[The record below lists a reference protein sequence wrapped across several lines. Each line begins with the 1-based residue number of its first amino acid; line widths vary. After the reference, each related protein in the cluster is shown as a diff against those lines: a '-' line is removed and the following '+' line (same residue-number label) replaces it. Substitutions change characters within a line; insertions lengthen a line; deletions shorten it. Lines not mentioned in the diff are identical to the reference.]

1 MSRIHEALKKAAE
14 ERAARISAGVEE
26 RVPEAVH
33 DLRPPVADVPRD
45 NPAPPVDLAPPIAP
59 PSRDLRPPVAET
71 VLKLKL
77 PVADAPRELRPPVAV
92 PPPASRPIPPSR
104 LTPAAKPEEAAFS
117 YEELIKRSVP
127 QEWRLDPLN
136 SVFLNSRPGEGGP
149 ERFRTLRSRLYKIAS
164 TRTLKKILIT
174 SGVASEGKTFV
185 ASNLAQSIV
194 QQPELRVLLIDA
206 DLRSSRLHLLFGAAN
221 CPGLSDYL
229 RGDADE
235 YAVMQ
240 KGMSENLFLIPGGSL
255 VSNPSELLLSD
266 RMKELLHR
274 VTPVFD
280 WIIIDSPPTLPVHDA
295 SILAE
300 MVDGVLFV
308 IRAGSTDAEIV
319 ERTAAE
325 FQGKNLLGVVLN
337 QVQKSDSYGDEYQ
350 NYYHQRD

>member
-14 ERAARISAGVEE
+14 ERAAKVATEVESGVAEIPSE
-26 RVPEAVH
+26 LKLPSM
-33 DLRPPVADVPRD
+33 LRSEVKVA
-45 NPAPPVDLAPPIAP
+45 LPIAP
-59 PSRDLRPPVAET
+59 PAPPKASPRT
-71 VLKLKL
+71 VTG
-77 PVADAPRELRPPVAV
+77 VAV
-92 PPPASRPIPPSR
+92 
-104 LTPAAKPEEAAFS
+104 TPGFS
-117 YEELIKRSVP
+117 YEELLKRGV
-127 QEWRLDPLN
+127 QAQWQLDPSN
-136 SVFLNSRPGEGGP
+136 SVFLNSKPGEGGP

-164 TRTLKKILIT
+164 TRKLKRVLIT
-174 SGVASEGKTFV
+174 SGVAAEGKTFV
-185 ASNLAQSIV
+185 ASNLAQSII

-206 DLRSSRLHLLFGAAN
+206 DLRSSRMHLLFGTQS

-229 RGDADE
+229 RGEADE
-235 YAVMQ
+235 YGVMQ
-240 KGMSENLFLIPGGSL
+240 KGSSENLFLIPGGNL

-266 RMKELLHR
+266 RMKQLLNT

-295 SILAE
+295 TVLAD

-337 QVQKSDSYGDEYQ
+337 RVQKTDSYGEQYQ
-350 NYYHQRD
+350 NYYGERD

>member
-14 ERAARISAGVEE
+14 ERAAK
-26 RVPEAVH
+26 
-33 DLRPPVADVPRD
+33 VATG
-45 NPAPPVDLAPPIAP
+45 
-59 PSRDLRPPVAET
+59 VAE
-71 VLKLKL
+71 VIGEPK
-77 PVADAPRELRPPVAV
+77 RAV
-92 PPPASRPIPPSR
+92 PLGPGIVLPIPPHEPRATASSEPR
-104 LTPAAKPEEAAFS
+104 ATFS
-117 YEELIKRSVP
+117 YEELLKRCVP

-136 SVFLNSRPGEGGP
+136 SVFLNSKPGEGGP

-164 TRTLKKILIT
+164 TRKLKRVLIT
-174 SGVASEGKTFV
+174 SGVAAEGKTFV

-206 DLRSSRLHLLFGAAN
+206 DLRSSRLHLLFGAQI

-229 RGDADE
+229 RGEADE
-235 YAVMQ
+235 YAVIQ
-240 KGMSENLFLIPGGSL
+240 KGMSENLFLIPGGNL

-266 RMKELLHR
+266 RMKQLLNA

-295 SILAE
+295 SVLAE

-319 ERTAAE
+319 ERTSAE

-337 QVQKSDSYGDEYQ
+337 QVEKSDSYGEQYQ
-350 NYYHQRD
+350 NYYGERD

>member
-14 ERAARISAGVEE
+14 ERAAKVATEMETPVSETPDE
-26 RVPEAVH
+26 PKQPTM
-33 DLRPPVADVPRD
+33 LRPEMTIA
-45 NPAPPVDLAPPIAP
+45 LPIAP
-59 PSRDLRPPVAET
+59 AAPTLKISSRTTTGTA
-71 VLKLKL
+71 
-77 PVADAPRELRPPVAV
+77 APG
-92 PPPASRPIPPSR
+92 
-104 LTPAAKPEEAAFS
+104 FS
-117 YEELIKRSVP
+117 FEELVKRCV
-127 QEWRLDPLN
+127 QAEWQIDPLN

-164 TRTLKKILIT
+164 TRKLKRVLIT
-174 SGVASEGKTFV
+174 SGVAAEGKTFV
-185 ASNLAQSIV
+185 ASNLTQSII

-206 DLRSSRLHLLFGAAN
+206 DLRSSRMHTLFGTQC

-235 YAVMQ
+235 YGVIQ
-240 KGMSENLFLIPGGSL
+240 KGSSENLFLIPGGNL

-266 RMKELLHR
+266 RMKQLLNT

-295 SILAE
+295 SVLAD

-319 ERTAAE
+319 ERTASE
-325 FQGKNLLGVVLN
+325 FRGKNLLGVVLN
-337 QVQKSDSYGDEYQ
+337 QVQKTDSYGEQYQ
-350 NYYHQRD
+350 NYYGERE

>member
-14 ERAARISAGVEE
+14 ERAARVATKVEAE
-26 RVPEAVH
+26 VAEVPSEPKLPTMV
-33 DLRPPVADVPRD
+33 RPEVTMA
-45 NPAPPVDLAPPIAP
+45 LPIAP
-59 PSRDLRPPVAET
+59 PAASPKAS
-71 VLKLKL
+71 
-77 PVADAPRELRPPVAV
+77 PRVTTA
-92 PPPASRPIPPSR
+92 PPA
-104 LTPAAKPEEAAFS
+104 TPVFS
-117 YEELIKRSVP
+117 YEDLLKRCV
-127 QEWRLDPLN
+127 QAEWQLDPAN

-164 TRTLKKILIT
+164 TRKLKRVLIT
-174 SGVASEGKTFV
+174 SGVAAEGKTFV
-185 ASNLAQSIV
+185 ASNLAQSII

-206 DLRSSRLHLLFGAAN
+206 DLRSSRLHLLFGTQS

-235 YAVMQ
+235 YAVIQ
-240 KGMSENLFLIPGGSL
+240 KGLFENLFLIPGGNL

-266 RMKELLHR
+266 RMKQLLNT
-274 VTPVFD
+274 VAPVFD

-295 SILAE
+295 SVLADL
-300 MVDGVLFV
+300 VDGVLFV

-337 QVQKSDSYGDEYQ
+337 RVQKTDSYGEEYQ
-350 NYYHQRD
+350 NYYGERD

>member
-14 ERAARISAGVEE
+14 ERAAKVATEVEAPIAE
-26 RVPEAVH
+26 AVSEPRLPAMLRPEITVTLPEA
-33 DLRPPVADVPRD
+33 
-45 NPAPPVDLAPPIAP
+45 
-59 PSRDLRPPVAET
+59 
-71 VLKLKL
+71 
-77 PVADAPRELRPPVAV
+77 
-92 PPPASRPIPPSR
+92 PPAAASVPKASPRVTTGTAA
-104 LTPAAKPEEAAFS
+104 TPGFS
-117 YEELIKRSVP
+117 YEELTKRCV
-127 QEWRLDPLN
+127 QAEWHLDPQN

-164 TRTLKKILIT
+164 TRKLKRVLIT
-174 SGVASEGKTFV
+174 SGVAAEGKTFV
-185 ASNLAQSIV
+185 ASNLAQSII

-206 DLRSSRLHLLFGAAN
+206 DLRSSRLHLLFGTQS

-229 RGDADE
+229 RGDTDE
-235 YAVMQ
+235 YAVIQ
-240 KGMSENLFLIPGGSL
+240 RGTSENLFLIPGGNL

-266 RMKELLHR
+266 RMKQLLNT

-295 SILAE
+295 SVIAE

-337 QVQKSDSYGDEYQ
+337 RVQKTDSYGEEYQ
-350 NYYHQRD
+350 NYYYGERD

>member
-14 ERAARISAGVEE
+14 ERAARNSAGVEE
-26 RVPEAVH
+26 RITDAVQERRPAAAEVPH
-33 DLRPPVADVPRD
+33 DFRL
-45 NPAPPVDLAPPIAP
+45 
-59 PSRDLRPPVAET
+59 PVAEP
-71 VLKLKL
+71 VQNIEASAADVILGLKL
-77 PVADAPRELRPPVAV
+77 PVADIPRDCKTSSVQPQAARPL
-92 PPPASRPIPPSR
+92 PPSR
-104 LTPAAKPEEAAFS
+104 PTPAVKPEAAFS
-117 YEELIKRSVP
+117 YEELIKRCVP
-127 QEWRLDPLN
+127 QEWHLDPLN

-164 TRTLKKILIT
+164 TRKLKKVLIT
-174 SGVASEGKTFV
+174 SGVAAEGKTFV

-206 DLRSSRLHLLFGAAN
+206 DLRSSRLHLLLGAPN

-235 YAVMQ
+235 YAVIQ
-240 KGMSENLFLIPGGSL
+240 RGTSENLFLIPGGSP

-266 RMKELLHR
+266 RMKDLLNR
-274 VTPVFD
+274 TAPAFD
-280 WIIIDSPPTLPVHDA
+280 WIIMDSPPTLPVHDA
-295 SILAE
+295 SVLAE
-300 MVDGVLFV
+300 LVDGVLFV

-337 QVQKSDSYGDEYQ
+337 QVEKSDSYGDEYQ
-350 NYYHQRD
+350 NYYSHRQ